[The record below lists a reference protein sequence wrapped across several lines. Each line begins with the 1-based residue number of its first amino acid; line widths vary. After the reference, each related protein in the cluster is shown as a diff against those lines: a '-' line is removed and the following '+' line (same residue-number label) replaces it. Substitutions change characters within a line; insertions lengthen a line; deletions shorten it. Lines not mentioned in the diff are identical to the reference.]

1 MSAALATP
9 ALTMHKRSFSSPE
22 MGALVDH
29 EYPDPSP
36 IRSHASE
43 RNLEQM
49 GARLGDRQEEA
60 LVEVSS
66 ARAHR
71 TFPETRG
78 ACAARDERGYRF
90 HPTSL
95 TPVLSRCAQAVLRA
109 SALGAALSELHS
121 RDEGLTG
128 SPKVSKKAHGEMELD
143 AMDVGVTPS
152 FADIFS

>member
-60 LVEVSS
+60 LVEVRS
-66 ARAHR
+66 ARAHQ

-78 ACAARDERGYRF
+78 ACAERDERGYRF
-90 HPTSL
+90 
-95 TPVLSRCAQAVLRA
+95 TPLPSPPSSPVARRRCCEPRPWGRPYLNSTRGTRA
-109 SALGAALSELHS
+109 
-121 RDEGLTG
+121 
-128 SPKVSKKAHGEMELD
+128 
-143 AMDVGVTPS
+143 
-152 FADIFS
+152 